1 MASVDV
7 QVETVIHR
15 PREVVAAYATDP
27 TNAPAWYANIK
38 AVQWRT
44 SPPVRVGSQMDFLAT
59 FLGRRIAYT
68 YEVAELVPGQRL
80 VMRAS
85 DGPMAME
92 TTYTWTDEGHGT
104 RMRLRNRGGPSGLAT
119 ITAPIMAAAVRRA
132 TTKDLARL
140 KELLEAQA

>member
-15 PREVVAAYATDP
+15 PREVVAAYAADP
-27 TNAPAWYANIK
+27 TNAPEWYAKIK

-44 SPPVRVGSQMDFLAT
+44 SPPLRVGSRMEFLAT
-59 FLGRRIAYT
+59 FMGRRIAYI
-68 YEVAELVPGQRL
+68 YEVADLVPGERL
-80 VMRAS
+80 VMQAS

-92 TTYTWTDEGHGT
+92 TTYTWTDEGDGT
-104 RMRLRNRGGPSGLAT
+104 RMRLRNRGGPSGFAT

-140 KELLEAQA
+140 KEILEAQA

>member
-1 MASVDV
+1 MGVDV
-7 QVETVIHR
+7 EVETVIGR
-15 PREVVAAYATDP
+15 PRTVVAAYAADP
-27 TNAPAWYANIK
+27 ANTPEWYANIRS
-38 AVQWRT
+38 VT
-44 SPPVRVGSQMDFLAT
+44 LLTEPPVRVGSQMDFLAT

-132 TTKDLARL
+132 TTKD
-140 KELLEAQA
+140 

>member
-15 PREVVAAYATDP
+15 PREVVAAYAADP
-27 TNAPAWYANIK
+27 TNAPEWYANIK
-38 AVQWRT
+38 SVQWRT
-44 SPPVRVGSQMDFLAT
+44 SPPLRVGSQMEFVAT
-59 FLGRRIAYT
+59 FMGRRITYT
-68 YEVAELVPGQRL
+68 YEVAELVPGERL

-92 TTYTWTDEGHGT
+92 TTYTWTDEGDGT
-104 RMRLRNRGGPSGLAT
+104 RMRLCNRGGPSGFAT

-140 KELLEAQA
+140 KEILEAQA